1 MGETPEGPTTAAQRA
16 QPDESDSPGKSGFF
30 SRLFRRES
38 NGADEVREVVAVKE
52 PAAKE
57 DLREMNTR
65 EMILNLRNLRHLRVD
80 DISVPRADIV
90 AVAQGAALEEV
101 VEVFRKSEMS
111 RLPVYDETLDK
122 PLGLVHLKDLSLR
135 YGFGAPVEDFEL
147 LGLVRPV
154 LYVPPS
160 MRIGVL
166 LQKMQT
172 SRMHMALVIDEYGG
186 VDGLVTIEDVL
197 EQIVGEIGDE
207 HDEEEREGW
216 HRESPDVYLAL
227 SRADLEEFEEEIGIK
242 LVPEDVSDEVDTLG
256 GLVFSLSGR
265 VPARG
270 EVVVHPDGHEFE
282 VVEADARRI
291 KRLRV
296 RLKRTEAPGTALGQ
310 AAE

>member
-1 MGETPEGPTTAAQRA
+1 VLL
-16 QPDESDSPGKSGFF
+16 PGMSN
-30 SRLFRRES
+30 LRRMRVY
-38 NGADEVREVVAVKE
+38 DVAVPKAE
-52 PAAKE
+52 
-57 DLREMNTR
+57 
-65 EMILNLRNLRHLRVD
+65 
-80 DISVPRADIV
+80 IV
-90 AVAQGAALEEV
+90 AVPVTIRRDDLV
-101 VEVFRKSEMS
+101 KVFRDSGLT
-111 RLPVYDETLDK
+111 RIPVYKGTLDS
-122 PLGLVHLKDLSLR
+122 PLGFVHLKDLSLR
-135 YGFGAPVEDFEL
+135 YGFGAPVEDFDL

-216 HRESPDVYLAL
+216 HRENPDVYLAL

-242 LVPEDVSDEVDTLG
+242 LVPEEVSDEVDTLG

-270 EVVVHPDGHEFE
+270 EVVLHPDGHEFE

-296 RLKRTEAPGTALGQ
+296 RLKRPEVAGASLGQ